1 MFILKST
8 HNKILDEKNK
18 FIKTLLSDID
28 DHYKTIRELKTE
40 KNSTMMKL
48 LDRITEKLVYTHT
61 SGNVLCTSDS
71 GLYIQED
78 AFTTDM
84 VTWKKIFKDNGIKC
98 IKIDKQG
105 KIDEWFTEQEPIVGE
120 YVLIQE

>member
-18 FIKTLLSDID
+18 FIKSLLSDID

-84 VTWKKIFKDNGIKC
+84 VT
-98 IKIDKQG
+98 
-105 KIDEWFTEQEPIVGE
+105 
-120 YVLIQE
+120 